1 MQFDRAIYALLAH
14 LNLAEGLCVG
24 LLCPATSYEIVKCQ
38 RTKEAMKGL
47 DEVIDDMQVQLHA
60 LVAATEKV
68 AENDG
73 SRTAA
78 LARIEEMKTGKG

>member
-1 MQFDRAIYALLAH
+1 
-14 LNLAEGLCVG
+14 
-24 LLCPATSYEIVKCQ
+24 
-38 RTKEAMKGL
+38 MKGL